1 LKREAVE
8 ILKPQFPFKEQQIS
22 VGALNYFDKPVSP
35 DKDAVHTLVTIPSSA
50 TLESPLSEDHL
61 RVKIKPSIIVEEEK
75 KDEEEDEEED
85 EDSDDIWLEIIVFI
99 DKLTKGPCMCEDH
112 ENANDPACI

>member
-1 LKREAVE
+1 MKREAVE

-22 VGALNYFDKPVSP
+22 VGALNYFEKPVSQ
-35 DKDAVHTLVTIPSSA
+35 DKYAVQTLVTITSSA
-50 TLESPLSEDHL
+50 TLESHLSEEHL

-75 KDEEEDEEED
+75 KEEEEE